1 MGDLFT
7 KVKICVD
14 NELINSVQTVG
25 VKQPYTNF
33 AMVVLKLHNIGH
45 STNVI
50 YIGHWKKTYY
60 FQVHT
65 T

>member
-1 MGDLFT
+1 MGDLLT

-14 NELINSVQTVG
+14 IELINSVQTVG

-45 STNVI
+45 STND
-50 YIGHWKKTYY
+50 
-60 FQVHT
+60 T
-65 T
+65 TC